1 MYCMSKNDD
10 QFYVVSYNIIIE
22 EIRRMTR
29 IMQMDIR
36 RYR

>member
-1 MYCMSKNDD
+1 MSKNDD

-29 IMQMDIR
+29 IIQMDIR